1 MKSMNQQFLEAYKRL
16 DKLCQEV
23 LGTDKG
29 ITAYIDEMKDS
40 VGGIIPGWA
49 EDLKM
54 LKELRHI
61 RNMLSHDVG
70 TFDQNV
76 CDIDDVE
83 WLEDFRDRL
92 MKGNDPLGLLH
103 KTAKKAKAPTT
114 KVVDPIETKSPR
126 ETLTGG
132 DIAKLILR
140 LAIAGGIVWL
150 LLKYVF
156 KY

>member
-1 MKSMNQQFLEAYKRL
+1 MKNINQQFLEEYKRL

-23 LGTDKG
+23 LGTEKG

-83 WLEDFRDRL
+83 WLEDFHSRI
-92 MKGNDPLGLLH
+92 MNGKDPLALLA
-103 KTAKKAKAPTT
+103 KTAKKEKAPTT
-114 KVVDPIETKSPR
+114 KVTKPAEKQSPQ
-126 ETLTGG
+126 ETLTAG
-132 DIAKLILR
+132 DIAKLVAR
-140 LAIAGGIVWL
+140 LLVAGGIVYL

-156 KY
+156 GY

>member
-1 MKSMNQQFLEAYKRL
+1 MRNINQQFLEEYKRV

-23 LGTDKG
+23 LCADKG
-29 ITAYIDEMKDS
+29 ITAYIEEMRDS

-76 CDIDDVE
+76 CDIDDIE
-83 WLEDFRDRL
+83 WLENFHNRL
-92 MKGNDPLGLLH
+92 MHGDDPLGRLA
-103 KTAKKAKAPTT
+103 KTAKQEKAPTT
-114 KVVDPIETKSPR
+114 KVKPPKTKQPEETV
-126 ETLTGG
+126 TAG
-132 DIAKLILR
+132 DVAKLVVR
-140 LAIAGGIVWL
+140 LLVAGTISYL

-156 KY
+156 GY